1 MEGPH
6 PGGTTLVIM
15 VASEPGKY
23 AYCWFSSPSSIFS
36 KQEARW
42 LNPSHLNRYAL
53 ADNKFMRTKINSN
66 ASSNQR
72 D

>member
-1 MEGPH
+1 
-6 PGGTTLVIM
+6 
-15 VASEPGKY
+15 
-23 AYCWFSSPSSIFS
+23 
-36 KQEARW
+36 
-42 LNPSHLNRYAL
+42 LNRYAL